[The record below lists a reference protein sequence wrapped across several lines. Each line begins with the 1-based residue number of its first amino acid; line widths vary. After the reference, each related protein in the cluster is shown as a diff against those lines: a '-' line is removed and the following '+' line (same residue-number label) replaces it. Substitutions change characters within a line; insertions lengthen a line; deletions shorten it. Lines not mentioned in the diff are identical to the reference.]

1 MLQLEIEIRY
11 QIYLHVYLCLIDARS
26 KAVEKVALNI
36 SCDIL

>member
-1 MLQLEIEIRY
+1 MLQLEIEIR
-11 QIYLHVYLCLIDARS
+11 YLHVYLCLIDARS